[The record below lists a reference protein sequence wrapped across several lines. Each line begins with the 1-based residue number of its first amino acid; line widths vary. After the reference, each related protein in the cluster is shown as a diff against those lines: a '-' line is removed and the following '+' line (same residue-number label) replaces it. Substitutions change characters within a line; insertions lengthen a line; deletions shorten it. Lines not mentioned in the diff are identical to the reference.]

1 VGLVRLAHN
10 RIFELVAPW
19 ELAGRQSFAYF
30 RPNQIA
36 ATYEPQK
43 QVRLLKK

>member
-19 ELAGRQSFAYF
+19 ELAGSQSFAYF
-30 RPNQIA
+30 RPA
-36 ATYEPQK
+36 AIYEP
-43 QVRLLKK
+43 LKNKSFWAR